1 MDVGISESSSSC
13 PQSTTQEP
21 TELLVPTNHTK
32 RPHIVFFPSG
42 LGVGQLKLFFRLAAM
57 LASRGC
63 TLTFITMQPQLISD
77 DTTTFFS
84 SHPEIKKLDFEIL
97 PVKTSKSTINF
108 DPFILQIDAILRSLL
123 QLGPLLSTLDE
134 PVSSL
139 VSDFILADGLTQIL
153 PDLGIH
159 LYILS
164 TTSARFYSTVAY
176 LPVLLSKNPAL
187 FKNLP
192 ADIAIPGLAPI
203 PKSSIP
209 NSWMDNSPTNYVL
222 TAYLLPN
229 AQSLCKVSGVFL
241 NTFNWFEPETISA
254 LNTGKVLSSLPP
266 VFPLGPLVSTE
277 QEKCSQ
283 WPWLDD
289 KASESVIYV
298 NFGSREPISRNQI
311 MEIGKGL
318 LISGYSFLWI
328 LKDEQ
333 RGLFGE
339 LFMEGVREKGKIV
352 EEGRVHQEQILGHPA
367 VAVFMNQCEWDSV
380 MDAARFGVPI
390 LAWPQHGDQ
399 KMNAEAV
406 EKAGLGV
413 WVKEWG
419 WGEERLVNGEEI
431 AEKVRMVMENRNV
444 RVEARN
450 VREEAEKAIKHCGSG
465 KKLMEFIVSSTQK
478 IGSASSNIYTVL

>member
-1 MDVGISESSSSC
+1 
-13 PQSTTQEP
+13 
-21 TELLVPTNHTK
+21 
-32 RPHIVFFPSG
+32 
-42 LGVGQLKLFFRLAAM
+42 M

-63 TLTFITMQPQLISD
+63 TLTFITIQPHLSATKLISD

-84 SHPEIKKLDFEIL
+84 NHPEIKKLDFEIL
-97 PVKTSKSTINF
+97 PVTTSKSTINF
-108 DPFILQIDAILRSLL
+108 DPFMLQIDAISRSLV

-134 PVSSL
+134 PVTAM
-139 VSDFILADGLTQIL
+139 VSDFSIADGLTQII

-187 FKNLP
+187 FKNP
-192 ADIAIPGLAPI
+192 PGDIAIPGLAPI

-209 NSWMDNSPTNYVL
+209 NSWLDNSPTNYVL
-222 TAYLLPN
+222 TAFLLPN
-229 AQSLCKVSGVFL
+229 AESLCKVSGVFL
-241 NTFNWFEPETISA
+241 NTFNWFEPETITA

-277 QEKCSQ
+277 QEKCKKC
-283 WPWLDD
+283 PWLDD

-298 NFGSREPISRNQI
+298 NFGTKEPISRNQI
-311 MEIGKGL
+311 IEIGKGL

-333 RGLFGE
+333 RELFGE
-339 LFMEGVREKGKIV
+339 VFMEGVRDKGKIV
-352 EEGRVHQEQILGHPA
+352 KEGRIHQGGILGHPA
-367 VAVFMNQCEWDSV
+367 IAVFMNQCEWDCV

-399 KMNAEAV
+399 KMNAEVV

-444 RVEARN
+444 RGEARN
-450 VREEAEKAIKHCGSG
+450 VREEAEKAIKDCGRE
-465 KKLMEFIVSSTQK
+465 KKLMEFIVASTQK
-478 IGSASSNIYTVL
+478 IGTASSNIFIEK